1 MTIDIRIW
9 RFSFAFEFALMQRR
23 EPEPERPT
31 ITPAVGFV
39 MPGPDYLPDEI
50 QQPLLGAS

>member
-39 MPGPDYLPDEI
+39 MPGPRYLPDEI
-50 QQPLLGAS
+50 

>member
-9 RFSFAFEFALMQRR
+9 RFSFAFEFALTQRR
-23 EPEPERPT
+23 EPEPEPERPT
-31 ITPAVGFV
+31 ITPTVGFV

-50 QQPLLGAS
+50 